1 VVAFNFLYAN
11 VVEWL
16 DSLKLWHTFIPAP
29 RTDSLKRIQVVLIKP
44 ATMKP
49 RIVQY
54 FLTDERLYIVLRL
67 SPLDMALVTNQW
79 KAIIIAHLSIDA
91 ALASI
96 VV

>member
-1 VVAFNFLYAN
+1 
-11 VVEWL
+11 
-16 DSLKLWHTFIPAP
+16 
-29 RTDSLKRIQVVLIKP
+29 
-44 ATMKP
+44 MKP

-79 KAIIIAHLSIDA
+79 KAVIIAHLSIDA